1 MDSTEPSSLRAGL
14 IGQVIVV
21 DLKSNDVCLGTL
33 IGCVRDFPE
42 IINAELLDFR
52 DSTATR
58 EASVPDSARLG
69 IRRNRARILPHRD
82 GIVAVT
88 RFDDISET

>member
-1 MDSTEPSSLRAGL
+1 MHAGL

-21 DLKSNDVCLGTL
+21 DLKSDDVCLGTP

-42 IINAELLDFR
+42 IINADLLDFR

-58 EASVPDSARLG
+58 EAYVSDSAPLG
-69 IRRNRARILPHRD
+69 IRRDRARLLPHRD
-82 GIVAVT
+82 EIVAVT